1 MGVAPSLLPQ
11 TPGDR
16 VNTDRRDAVPWASLA
31 RSGDLTAVDV
41 PTGAAEAMRDLTRA
55 RDDAS
60 RARHDAQL
68 RLNAVWLRHASRYT
82 GPAHGGAAHRR
93 WLSAGVGPTPAPPS
107 VLQAYVRAVN
117 DHSARLPRLA
127 QARQAHVNAW
137 RVSPV
142 VEALPAWRGVPLTVA
157 VTLVAAMGDL
167 TRVEPPRDL
176 RQCMGLMPSASS
188 SGEPRRQG
196 AMTQAGHTPARR
208 VRVDGAW
215 AYRDPAQLRRHWPRR
230 LEHHPTVIQ
239 DMRWKAHVRRCPRD
253 RRLVARGQHA
263 HVVTVAMA
271 RELTGFMGAMAT
283 EVSGIASD
291 QDGSGSHAPR
301 RSAPLGKVDPRAS
314 AETPPRCGVTLGG
327 VQRLV
332 QATRASS
339 EAGTRR
345 THVRWD
351 PTHGYQPDQP
361 SCLPGSASSDGQH
374 EAMGTS
380 DEDIKSCADPLTSEG
395 ISTPFLRGDPLIIR
409 PSRI

>member
-1 MGVAPSLLPQ
+1 MGMDGHTDSIAVASVAQDHGAEVTSLGTFGTRQGDIAHRIRKMPSTAQQLSFGYEAGPCGSWLYRYLSTQGDDGWGVAPSLLPQ

-167 TRVEPPRDL
+167 TRVEPPREL

-253 RRLVARGQHA
+253 RRLVARGKHA

-291 QDGSGSHAPR
+291 QDGS
-301 RSAPLGKVDPRAS
+301 
-314 AETPPRCGVTLGG
+314 
-327 VQRLV
+327 
-332 QATRASS
+332 
-339 EAGTRR
+339 
-345 THVRWD
+345 
-351 PTHGYQPDQP
+351 
-361 SCLPGSASSDGQH
+361 
-374 EAMGTS
+374 
-380 DEDIKSCADPLTSEG
+380 
-395 ISTPFLRGDPLIIR
+395 
-409 PSRI
+409 